1 MEDNK
6 KQTPPLSGDTA
17 SSVGS
22 DIAAGL
28 RQIDR
33 VHSQLKEALAKRREE
48 RDKNKNEEIE
58 IPPTPTFSSYD
69 DVIENGSIYQK
80 ATLYVNHFD
89 TGRTFGSGTLT
100 EEQVA
105 RLREKIYNTTEENRR
120 EGLIYIKTF
129 NAFLQYGKFIS
140 TARSDYQ
147 REAAKLTGLIELWEG
162 VQGTYQHW
170 KDMVANGILET
181 MPENI
186 KAPFQCLPDFG
197 IFKDRYKA
205 QITVFPDGNVVLEDT
220 KLWEAI
226 QEQAEETEYYL
237 SVLKGYIE
245 PLSDYIYSEGE
256 PPLWAILPHR
266 LEMWMDY
273 PDAIEEQRQP
283 DKAKYFRFIL
293 RKRKES
299 GETITPEEER
309 LAVYP
314 DYNEIQT
321 DTKTEDFAKGQLSD
335 IFYLWEIE
343 KRKKT
348 PKRGRPKKTK

>member
-6 KQTPPLSGDTA
+6 KQTPPLSGETS

-28 RQIDR
+28 RQIER
-33 VHSQLKEALAKRREE
+33 THSAIKEGLAKLREE

-69 DVIENGSIYQK
+69 DIIENGSIYQK
-80 ATLYVNHFD
+80 AALYINNFD
-89 TGRTFGSGTLT
+89 MGRTFGSGSLT
-100 EEQVA
+100 EEQVE
-105 RLREKIYNTTEENRR
+105 RVREQIYNTSEENRR
-120 EGLIYIKTF
+120 EGLIYIKTY
-129 NAFLQYGKFIS
+129 NAFLQYGKLVNIYK
-140 TARSDYQ
+140 TTYQ
-147 REAAKLTGLIELWEG
+147 REAAKLTGLINLWEA
-162 VQGTYQHW
+162 VNNAYTALSNLIEAAKI
-170 KDMVANGILET
+170 KDISEAKELFSLFNTENNRGYSFKLENGKLIL
-181 MPENI
+181 
-186 KAPFQCLPDFG
+186 D
-197 IFKDRYKA
+197 
-205 QITVFPDGNVVLEDT
+205 DT
-220 KLWEAI
+220 KLWEDI
-226 QEQAEETEYYL
+226 TKQAEVTADAL
-237 SVLKGYIE
+237 SELKAFIE

-293 RKRKES
+293 RKRRES
-299 GETITPEEER
+299 GETTTPEEER

-314 DYNEIQT
+314 DYNEVPI
-321 DTKTEDFAKGQLSD
+321 DAETEEYAKGQLKD
-335 IFYLWEIE
+335 CFYLWEVE

-348 PKRGRPKKTK
+348 PKRGRPKKNT